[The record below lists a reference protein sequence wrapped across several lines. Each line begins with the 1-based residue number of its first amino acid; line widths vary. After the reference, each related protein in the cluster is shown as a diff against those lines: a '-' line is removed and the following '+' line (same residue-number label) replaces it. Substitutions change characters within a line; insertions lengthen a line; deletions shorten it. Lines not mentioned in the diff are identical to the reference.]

1 MNKNYIIVYH
11 HKTGCVLSKNLIKLY
26 KIILK
31 NKLKFVKNNFN
42 NNLKIEYKNDYVNI
56 KYNDKYILNSTY
68 NFYLEPSPIYSFN
81 IFNTFK
87 KINKFVHFIRDPFDQ
102 SISNFVYHTKIP
114 TPEEWFKYISSDI
127 NSWFNKKKLYFY
139 FDLLNLDRSLI
150 DDAKLYLKNNYN
162 LDIKKS
168 YYRNLQILK
177 RKGLKKAIILETFRF
192 IFCSSHILKMAI
204 IIKNN
209 YKYEKRILNL
219 SVNDF
224 KEDKIENTITKL
236 SSYFF
241 DEEINNKFIIN
252 RLIKSYK
259 NSKKNGQH
267 VNNET
272 KIYNDKLN
280 IILHNNKIINKIFKN
295 VKKIMREYT

>member
-11 HKTGCVLSKNLIKLY
+11 HKTGCVLSKNLIRLY

-31 NKLKFVKNNFN
+31 NKLDFLKNNFN
-42 NNLKIEYKNDYVNI
+42 NNLNIKYKNDHVNI
-56 KYNDKYILNSTY
+56 KYNDDYILNSKY
-68 NFYLEPSPIYSFN
+68 NFYLEVSPIYSFN
-81 IFNTFK
+81 IFESFK
-87 KINKFVHFIRDPFDQ
+87 KINKFIHFIRDPFDQ
-102 SISNFVYHTKIP
+102 SISNFVYHTKNP
-114 TPEEWFKYISSDI
+114 TPEEWFMYISNDI

-139 FDLLNLDRSLI
+139 FDLLNLDRSII
-150 DDAKLYLKNNYN
+150 DDAKLYLKNNYK
-162 LDIKKS
+162 LDNKKS
-168 YYRNLQILK
+168 YYKNLLDLK
-177 RKGLKKAIILETFRF
+177 KESLKKAILLETFRF

-209 YKYEKRILNL
+209 YKYKKRILNL

-295 VKKIMREYT
+295 VKKIMKEYN

>member
-11 HKTGCVLSKNLIKLY
+11 HKTGCVLARNLIKLY

-31 NKLKFVKNNFN
+31 NKLDFLKNNFN
-42 NNLKIEYKNDYVNI
+42 NNLKIKYKNDHVNI
-56 KYNDKYILNSTY
+56 KYNDKYILNSNY
-68 NFYLEPSPIYSFN
+68 NFYLEPSPLYSFN
-81 IFNTFK
+81 IFNAFK
-87 KINKFVHFIRDPFDQ
+87 KVNKFVHFIRDPFDQ
-102 SISNFVYHTKIP
+102 SISNFVYHTKNP
-114 TPEEWFKYISSDI
+114 TPEEWFMYISNDI

-139 FDLLNLDRSLI
+139 FDLLNLDRRII
-150 DDAKLYLKNNYN
+150 DDAKLYLKNNYK
-162 LDIKKS
+162 LDNKKS
-168 YYRNLQILK
+168 YYKNLLDLK
-177 RKGLKKAIILETFRF
+177 KESLKKAILLETFRF

-209 YKYEKRILNL
+209 YKYKKRILNL

-236 SSYFF
+236 SCYFF

-259 NSKKNGQH
+259 NNKKTGQH

-272 KIYNDKLN
+272 KIFNDKLN

-295 VKKIMREYT
+295 VKKIMKEYT